1 MFIKDVQSV
10 VAGRTVG
17 HWEINSSIHKVL
29 NRSDNNTKETVYGA
43 VIMTMSLPEFLR
55 TLPSGCRLSSQVSI
69 QTQSL
74 AFSPVSIQTQRTQ
87 RKRLRLDGNL
97 ALDQGNFRL
106 LASTSTIADGP
117 TRVMAESIMGL
128 AHSSQACYR

>member
-29 NRSDNNTKETVYGA
+29 NRSDNNTKEAVYGA

-74 AFSPVSIQTQRTQ
+74 ALAAANRMLGRSS
-87 RKRLRLDGNL
+87 GNH
-97 ALDQGNFRL
+97 DWL
-106 LASTSTIADGP
+106 LANAS
-117 TRVMAESIMGL
+117 
-128 AHSSQACYR
+128 ACV